1 MECPPRPF
9 PVQWVLRNIVSLAF
23 PTPSATISPLFVLP
37 PVMFRPIYHPLLHS
51 IMPSLLLLS
60 PSPLSFSTLRTIS
73 PARHPSP
80 IMSGSRSGITSFV
93 PTNRCVHEYASE
105 DAGTGYDAHDP
116 RNKRRTCAATCP
128 ILAWGKD
135 CRTQRFVGTNL
146 INPVALKWL
155 SMKQM
160 MPRLYPFLDI
170 GKGFFY

>member
-1 MECPPRPF
+1 MAISRPMGFVEHCFARFSHSFRHHFTSLRPSPRHVPPDLSSP
-9 PVQWVLRNIVSLAF
+9 
-23 PTPSATISPLFVLP
+23 SPLH
-37 PVMFRPIYHPLLHS
+37 YA
-51 IMPSLLLLS
+51 LS
-60 PSPLSFSTLRTIS
+60 PSPLLVLSFSPVILL
-73 PARHPSP
+73 HPSP
-80 IMSGSRSGITSFV
+80 VMSGSRSGITSFV